1 MKSFFKYLFATI
13 LGLFIFSIIWVV
25 IFFSII
31 GAAMSG
37 SKEVKI
43 SDNSVFELKLEGIL
57 VERHKN
63 DVISSF
69 ASEINSSVSE
79 IALDDIMA
87 SIDKATDNDNI
98 KGIYLHI
105 GDFSASVA
113 SLQEIYK
120 GLEKFKKTGRFI
132 VAYADSYGNGTY
144 YLSSIA
150 DKVYMNP
157 SGTLALTGINI
168 STVFFKDLLSK
179 IGVEMQ
185 IFKVGTFK
193 SAVEPF
199 TQTSMS
205 EANRLQLTTF
215 INSIWTEITKTIAR
229 NRGISDTEV
238 NLYADSGLFLDDAQ
252 TAVHHKLIDSLVYG
266 SDMKEII
273 EKLVDKDYNTLT
285 ISDMKFVARN
295 KEYSKNRIAIVYAV
309 GEIDGSNKN
318 DGIDSEDI
326 SEDLLDIADN
336 DKIKAVV
343 LRINS
348 PGGSAY
354 GSEQIWKA
362 VSVVKSKKPIVVSM
376 GDYAASGGYYIACN
390 TDRIFAQPTTLTG
403 SIGIFG
409 IFPNIG
415 GLTDKLGIKFDN
427 VKTNKYSD
435 FGATYRPMNTEE
447 RTILQRYINNGYE
460 LFTKRCAEGRNMNI
474 DSLKAIAE
482 GRIYSGTDAMRLG
495 LVDEMG
501 GLEEAITFAAKKA
514 NISDYT
520 IKYYPSVKSLIEQI
534 SDIFSTSVEER
545 IVKSQ
550 LGENYRLFRTIQR
563 AQTQTTTGIKA
574 IMPYSITVK

>member
-43 SDNSVFELKLEGIL
+43 SDDSVFELKLEGIL

-252 TAVHHKLIDSLVYG
+252 TAVHHKLIDSLVYS

-273 EKLVDKDYNTLT
+273 EKLVDKDYNALT
-285 ISDMKFVARN
+285 INDMKFVARN

-447 RTILQRYINNGYE
+447 RAILQRYINNGYE

-482 GRIYSGTDAMRLG
+482 GRIYSGTDAMQLG

-501 GLEEAITFAAKKA
+501 GLEEAIAFAAKKA
-514 NISDYT
+514 NISNYT
-520 IKYYPSVKSLIEQI
+520 LKYYPSVKSLIEQI

-563 AQTQTTTGIKA
+563 AQTTTGIKA

>member
-63 DVISSF
+63 NVISSF
-69 ASEINSSVSE
+69 ASEINSSISE

-252 TAVHHKLIDSLVYG
+252 TAVQHKLIDSLVYS

-273 EKLVDKDYNTLT
+273 EKLVNKDYNALT
-285 ISDMKFVARN
+285 INDMKLVARN

-336 DKIKAVV
+336 YKIKAVV

-447 RTILQRYINNGYE
+447 RAILQRYINNGYE

-563 AQTQTTTGIKA
+563 AQTTTGIKA

>member
-25 IFFSII
+25 IFFGII

-252 TAVHHKLIDSLVYG
+252 TAVQHKLIDSLVYS

-273 EKLVDKDYNTLT
+273 EKRVDKDYNALT
-285 ISDMKFVARN
+285 INDMKFVARN

-390 TDRIFAQPTTLTG
+390 TDKIFAQPTTLTG

-447 RTILQRYINNGYE
+447 RVILQRYINNGYE

-514 NISDYT
+514 NISNYT
-520 IKYYPSVKSLIEQI
+520 LKYYPSVKSLIEQI

-563 AQTQTTTGIKA
+563 AQTTTGIKA

>member
-43 SDNSVFELKLEGIL
+43 SDDSVFELKLEGIL

-252 TAVHHKLIDSLVYG
+252 TAVQHKLIDSLVYS

-285 ISDMKFVARN
+285 INDMKLVARN

-390 TDRIFAQPTTLTG
+390 TDKIFAQPTTLTG

-563 AQTQTTTGIKA
+563 AQTTTGIKA

>member
-25 IFFSII
+25 IFFGII

-113 SLQEIYK
+113 SLQEIYN
-120 GLEKFKKTGRFI
+120 GLERFKKTGRFI

-238 NLYADSGLFLDDAQ
+238 NIYADSGLFLDDAQ
-252 TAVHHKLIDSLVYG
+252 TAVQHKLIDSLVYS

-273 EKLVDKDYNTLT
+273 EKRVDKDYNTLK
-285 ISDMKFVARN
+285 INDMKFVARN

-309 GEIDGSNKN
+309 GEIDGGNKN

-447 RTILQRYINNGYE
+447 RVILQRYINNGYE
-460 LFTKRCAEGRNMNI
+460 LFTKRCAEGRDMNI

-501 GLEEAITFAAKKA
+501 GLEEAIAFAAKKA

-520 IKYYPSVKSLIEQI
+520 LKYYPSVKSLIEQI
-534 SDIFSTSVEER
+534 SDIFSTSIEER

-563 AQTQTTTGIKA
+563 AQTTTGIKA

>member
-25 IFFSII
+25 IFFGII

-113 SLQEIYK
+113 SLQEIYN
-120 GLEKFKKTGRFI
+120 GLERFKKTGRFI
-132 VAYADSYGNGTY
+132 VAYADAYGNGTY

-252 TAVHHKLIDSLVYG
+252 TAVQHKLIDSLVYS

-273 EKLVDKDYNTLT
+273 EKRVDKDYKTLT
-285 ISDMKFVARN
+285 INDMKLVAQN

-447 RTILQRYINNGYE
+447 RVILQRYINNGYE

-501 GLEEAITFAAKKA
+501 GLEEAIAFAAKKA

-520 IKYYPSVKSLIEQI
+520 LKYYPSVKSLIEQI

-563 AQTQTTTGIKA
+563 AQTTTGIKA
-574 IMPYSITVK
+574 IMPYSIITVK

>member
-25 IFFSII
+25 IFFGII

-229 NRGISDTEV
+229 NRDISDTEV

-252 TAVHHKLIDSLVYG
+252 TAVHHKLIDSLVYS

-390 TDRIFAQPTTLTG
+390 TDKIFAQPTTLTG

-447 RTILQRYINNGYE
+447 RAILQRYINNGYE

-482 GRIYSGTDAMRLG
+482 GRIYSGTDAMQLG

-501 GLEEAITFAAKKA
+501 GLEEAIAFAAKKA
-514 NISDYT
+514 NISNYT
-520 IKYYPSVKSLIEQI
+520 LKYYPSVKSLIEQI

-563 AQTQTTTGIKA
+563 AQTTTGIKA

>member
-1 MKSFFKYLFATI
+1 MKSFFKYLFASI

-25 IFFSII
+25 IFFGII

-252 TAVHHKLIDSLVYG
+252 TAVQHKLIDSLLYS

-273 EKLVDKDYNTLT
+273 EKRVDKDYKTLT
-285 ISDMKFVARN
+285 INDMKLVAQN

-447 RTILQRYINNGYE
+447 RVILQRYINNGYE
-460 LFTKRCAEGRNMNI
+460 LFTKRCAEGRDMNI

-501 GLEEAITFAAKKA
+501 GLEEAIAFAAKKA

-520 IKYYPSVKSLIEQI
+520 LKYYPSVKSLIEQI
-534 SDIFSTSVEER
+534 SDIFSTSVAER

-550 LGENYRLFRTIQR
+550 LGENYLIFRAIQK
-563 AQTQTTTGIKA
+563 AQTTTGIRA
-574 IMPYSITVK
+574 MMPYEITVK

>member
-25 IFFSII
+25 IFFGII

-252 TAVHHKLIDSLVYG
+252 TAVHHKLIDSLVYS

-285 ISDMKFVARN
+285 ISDMKLTARN

-362 VSVVKSKKPIVVSM
+362 ISVVKSKKPIVVSM

-447 RTILQRYINNGYE
+447 RVILQRYINNGYE

-514 NISDYT
+514 NISNYT
-520 IKYYPSVKSLIEQI
+520 LKYYPSVKSLIEQI

-563 AQTQTTTGIKA
+563 AQTTTGIKA

>member
-13 LGLFIFSIIWVV
+13 LGLFIFSIIWVI

-63 DVISSF
+63 NVISSF

-120 GLEKFKKTGRFI
+120 GLEKFKKMGRFI

-252 TAVHHKLIDSLVYG
+252 TAVQHKLIDSLVYS

-285 ISDMKFVARN
+285 INDMKLVARN

-318 DGIDSEDI
+318 EGIDSEDI

-447 RTILQRYINNGYE
+447 RAILQRYINNGYE

-514 NISDYT
+514 NIRDYT

-563 AQTQTTTGIKA
+563 AQTTTGIKA

>member
-252 TAVHHKLIDSLVYG
+252 TAVQHKLIDSLVYS

-273 EKLVDKDYNTLT
+273 EKLVDKDYNALT
-285 ISDMKFVARN
+285 INDMKFVARN

-326 SEDLLDIADN
+326 SEDLIDIADN

-447 RTILQRYINNGYE
+447 RAILQRYINNGYE

-482 GRIYSGTDAMRLG
+482 GRIYSGTDAMQLG

-501 GLEEAITFAAKKA
+501 GLEEAIAFAAKKA
-514 NISDYT
+514 NISNYT
-520 IKYYPSVKSLIEQI
+520 LKYYPSVKSLIEQI

-563 AQTQTTTGIKA
+563 AQTTTGIKA

>member
-25 IFFSII
+25 IFFGII

-43 SDNSVFELKLEGIL
+43 SDDSVFELKLEGIL

-179 IGVEMQ
+179 IGVEVQ

-252 TAVHHKLIDSLVYG
+252 TAVQHKLIDSLVYS

-285 ISDMKFVARN
+285 INNMKLVARN

-435 FGATYRPMNTEE
+435 FGATYRPMTTEE
-447 RTILQRYINNGYE
+447 RVILQRYIEKGYE

-514 NISDYT
+514 NISNYT
-520 IKYYPSVKSLIEQI
+520 LKYYPSVKSLIEQI

-550 LGENYRLFRTIQR
+550 LGENYLIFRAVQK
-563 AQTQTTTGIKA
+563 AQTTTGIRA
-574 IMPYSITVK
+574 MMPYEITVK

>member
-25 IFFSII
+25 IFFGII

-179 IGVEMQ
+179 IGVEVQ

-229 NRGISDTEV
+229 NRGLSDTEV

-252 TAVHHKLIDSLVYG
+252 TAVHHKLIDSLVYS

-318 DGIDSEDI
+318 EGIDSEDI

-447 RTILQRYINNGYE
+447 RAILQRYINNGYE

-514 NISDYT
+514 NISNYT
-520 IKYYPSVKSLIEQI
+520 LKYYPSVKSLIEQI

-563 AQTQTTTGIKA
+563 AQTTTGIKA

>member
-25 IFFSII
+25 IFFGII

-252 TAVHHKLIDSLVYG
+252 TAVHHKLIDSLVYS

-273 EKLVDKDYNTLT
+273 KKLVDKDYNTLT
-285 ISDMKFVARN
+285 ISNMKFVARN

-447 RTILQRYINNGYE
+447 RAILQRYINNGYE

-563 AQTQTTTGIKA
+563 AQTTTGIKA

>member
-25 IFFSII
+25 IFFGII

-113 SLQEIYK
+113 SLQEIYN
-120 GLEKFKKTGRFI
+120 GLERFKKTGRFI

-238 NLYADSGLFLDDAQ
+238 NIYADSGLFLDDAQ
-252 TAVHHKLIDSLVYG
+252 TAVQHKLIDSLVYS

-273 EKLVDKDYNTLT
+273 EKRVDKDYKTLT
-285 ISDMKFVARN
+285 INDMKLVAQN

-309 GEIDGSNKN
+309 GEIDGGNKN

-447 RTILQRYINNGYE
+447 RVILQRYINNGYE
-460 LFTKRCAEGRNMNI
+460 LFTKRCAEGRDMNI

-501 GLEEAITFAAKKA
+501 GLEEAIAFAAKKA

-520 IKYYPSVKSLIEQI
+520 LKYYPSVKSLIEQI
-534 SDIFSTSVEER
+534 SDIFSTSIEER

-563 AQTQTTTGIKA
+563 AQTTTGIKA

>member
-25 IFFSII
+25 IFFGII

-113 SLQEIYK
+113 SLQEIYN
-120 GLEKFKKTGRFI
+120 GLKRFKKTGRFI

-238 NLYADSGLFLDDAQ
+238 NMYADSGLFLDDAQ
-252 TAVHHKLIDSLVYG
+252 TAVHHKLIDSLVYS

-309 GEIDGSNKN
+309 GEIDGGNKN

-362 VSVVKSKKPIVVSM
+362 VSVVKSNKPIVVSM

-447 RTILQRYINNGYE
+447 RVILQRYINNGYE
-460 LFTKRCAEGRNMNI
+460 LFTKRCAEGRDMNI

-514 NISDYT
+514 NISNYT
-520 IKYYPSVKSLIEQI
+520 LKYYPSVKSLIEQI

-563 AQTQTTTGIKA
+563 AQTTTGIKA

>member
-1 MKSFFKYLFATI
+1 MKSFLKYLFATI
-13 LGLFIFSIIWVV
+13 LGLFIFSVIWVA
-25 IFFSII
+25 IFFGII
-31 GAAMSG
+31 GASMSG

-43 SDNSVFELKLEGIL
+43 SDNSVFELKLEGRL

-105 GDFSASVA
+105 GNFSASTA
-113 SLQEIYK
+113 SIQEIYN
-120 GLEKFKKTGRFI
+120 GLERFKKTDRFI
-132 VAYADSYGNGTY
+132 VAYADAYGNGTY

-157 SGTLALTGINI
+157 SGILALTGINI

-205 EANRLQLTTF
+205 EENRLQLTTF

-238 NLYADSGLFLDDAQ
+238 NMYADSGLFLDDAQ
-252 TAVHHKLIDSLVYG
+252 TAVHHKLIDSLVYD

-273 EKLVDKDYNTLT
+273 EKRVGKDYNSLT
-285 ISDMKFVARN
+285 MKDMKLTTPN

-318 DGIDSEDI
+318 EGIDSEDI

-362 VSVVKSKKPIVVSM
+362 ISVVKSKKPIVVSM

-447 RTILQRYINNGYE
+447 RAILQRYINNGYE

-501 GLEEAITFAAKKA
+501 GLEEAIAFAAKKA

-520 IKYYPSVKSLIEQI
+520 IKYYPSVKSWIEQI

-545 IVKSQ
+545 IVKSR
-550 LGENYRLFRTIQR
+550 LGENYLIFRAIQK
-563 AQTQTTTGIKA
+563 AQTTTGIRA
-574 IMPYSITVK
+574 MMPYEIMVK

>member
-25 IFFSII
+25 IFFGII

-252 TAVHHKLIDSLVYG
+252 TAVQHKLIDSLVYS

-447 RTILQRYINNGYE
+447 RAILQRYINNGYE

-514 NISDYT
+514 NIRDYT

-563 AQTQTTTGIKA
+563 AQTTTGIKA

>member
-37 SKEVKI
+37 TKEVRI

-113 SLQEIYK
+113 SLQEIYN
-120 GLEKFKKTGRFI
+120 GLERFKKTGRFI

-229 NRGISDTEV
+229 NRGISESEV

-252 TAVHHKLIDSLVYG
+252 TAVQHKLIDSLVYS

-273 EKLVDKDYNTLT
+273 EKRVDKDYKTLT
-285 ISDMKFVARN
+285 INDMKLVAQN

-309 GEIDGSNKN
+309 GEIDGGNKN

-326 SEDLLDIADN
+326 SEYLLDIADN

-390 TDRIFAQPTTLTG
+390 TDKIFAQPTTLTG

-447 RTILQRYINNGYE
+447 RAILQRYINNGYE

-482 GRIYSGTDAMRLG
+482 GRIYSGTDAMQLG

-514 NISDYT
+514 NISNYT
-520 IKYYPSVKSLIEQI
+520 LKYYPSVKSLIEQI

-563 AQTQTTTGIKA
+563 AQTTTGIKA

>member
-25 IFFSII
+25 IFFGII

-43 SDNSVFELKLEGIL
+43 SDDSVFELKLEGIL

-252 TAVHHKLIDSLVYG
+252 TAVQHKLIDSLVYS

-285 ISDMKFVARN
+285 INDMKLVARN

-520 IKYYPSVKSLIEQI
+520 IKYYPLVKSLIEQI

-563 AQTQTTTGIKA
+563 AQTTTGIKA

>member
-25 IFFSII
+25 IFFGII

-87 SIDKATDNDNI
+87 SVDKATDNDNI

-113 SLQEIYK
+113 SLQEIYN
-120 GLEKFKKTGRFI
+120 GLERFKKTGRFI

-252 TAVHHKLIDSLVYG
+252 TAVQHKLIDSLLYS

-273 EKLVDKDYNTLT
+273 EKRVDKDYKTLT
-285 ISDMKFVARN
+285 INDMKLVAQN

-447 RTILQRYINNGYE
+447 RVILQRYINNGYE
-460 LFTKRCAEGRNMNI
+460 LFTKRCAEGRDMNI

-501 GLEEAITFAAKKA
+501 GLEEAIAFAAKKA

-520 IKYYPSVKSLIEQI
+520 LKYYPSVKSLIEQI
-534 SDIFSTSVEER
+534 SDIFSTSVAER

-550 LGENYRLFRTIQR
+550 LGENYLIFRAIQK
-563 AQTQTTTGIKA
+563 AQTTTGIRA
-574 IMPYSITVK
+574 MMPYEITVK

>member
-25 IFFSII
+25 IFFGII

-199 TQTSMS
+199 SQTSMS

-252 TAVHHKLIDSLVYG
+252 TAVQHKLIDSLVYS

-273 EKLVDKDYNTLT
+273 EKRVDKDYKTLT
-285 ISDMKFVARN
+285 INDMKLVAQN

-318 DGIDSEDI
+318 DDIDSEDI

-435 FGATYRPMNTEE
+435 FGATYRPMNKEE
-447 RTILQRYINNGYE
+447 RAILQRYINNGYE

-563 AQTQTTTGIKA
+563 AQTTTGIKA
-574 IMPYSITVK
+574 IIPYSITVK

>member
-25 IFFSII
+25 IFFGII

-215 INSIWTEITKTIAR
+215 INSIWTDITKTIAR

-252 TAVHHKLIDSLVYG
+252 TAVQHKLIDSLVYS

-447 RTILQRYINNGYE
+447 RAILQRYINNGYE

-514 NISDYT
+514 NISNYT
-520 IKYYPSVKSLIEQI
+520 LKYYPSVKSLIEQI

-545 IVKSQ
+545 IVKSR

-563 AQTQTTTGIKA
+563 AQTTTGIKA

>member
-25 IFFSII
+25 IFFGII

-132 VAYADSYGNGTY
+132 VAYADAYGNGTY

-215 INSIWTEITKTIAR
+215 INSIWTEITKTIAH

-252 TAVHHKLIDSLVYG
+252 TAVQHKLIDSLVYS

-273 EKLVDKDYNTLT
+273 EKLVGKDYNTLT
-285 ISDMKFVARN
+285 IRDMKLIAQN

-447 RTILQRYINNGYE
+447 RAILQRYINNGYE

-563 AQTQTTTGIKA
+563 AQTTTGIKA

>member
-43 SDNSVFELKLEGIL
+43 SDDSVFELKLEGIL

-105 GDFSASVA
+105 GGFSASVA

-229 NRGISDTEV
+229 NRGISDMEV

-252 TAVHHKLIDSLVYG
+252 TAVQHKLIDSLVYS

-285 ISDMKFVARN
+285 INDMKLVARN

-447 RTILQRYINNGYE
+447 RAILQRYINNGYE

-501 GLEEAITFAAKKA
+501 GLEEAIAFAAKKA

-520 IKYYPSVKSLIEQI
+520 LKYYPSVKSLIEQI

-563 AQTQTTTGIKA
+563 AQTTTGIKA

>member
-25 IFFSII
+25 IFFGII

-229 NRGISDTEV
+229 NRGLSDTEV

-252 TAVHHKLIDSLVYG
+252 TAVHHKLIDSLVYS

-295 KEYSKNRIAIVYAV
+295 KEYSINRIAIVYAV

-447 RTILQRYINNGYE
+447 RAILQRYINNGYE

-520 IKYYPSVKSLIEQI
+520 IKYYPLVKSLIEQI

-563 AQTQTTTGIKA
+563 AQTTTGIKA

>member
-1 MKSFFKYLFATI
+1 MKSFLKYLFATI
-13 LGLFIFSIIWVV
+13 LGLFIFSVIWVA

-31 GAAMSG
+31 GASMSG
-37 SKEVKI
+37 SKEIKI
-43 SDNSVFELKLEGIL
+43 SDNSVFELKLEGRL

-252 TAVHHKLIDSLVYG
+252 TAVQHKLIDSLVYS

-273 EKLVDKDYNTLT
+273 EKRVDKDYKTLM
-285 ISDMKFVARN
+285 INDMKLVAQN

-447 RTILQRYINNGYE
+447 RVILQRYINNGYE

-482 GRIYSGTDAMRLG
+482 GRIYSGTDAMQLG

-501 GLEEAITFAAKKA
+501 GLEEAIAFAAKKA

-520 IKYYPSVKSLIEQI
+520 LKYYPSVKSLIEQI

-563 AQTQTTTGIKA
+563 AQTTTGIKA
-574 IMPYSITVK
+574 IMPYSIITVK

>member
-25 IFFSII
+25 IFFGII

-98 KGIYLHI
+98 KGIYIHI

-252 TAVHHKLIDSLVYG
+252 TAVQHKLIDSLVYS

-273 EKLVDKDYNTLT
+273 EKLVGKDYNTLT
-285 ISDMKFVARN
+285 IRDMKLTAQN

-447 RTILQRYINNGYE
+447 RAILQRYINNGYE

-520 IKYYPSVKSLIEQI
+520 LKYYPSVKSLIEQI

-563 AQTQTTTGIKA
+563 AQTTTGIKA

>member
-25 IFFSII
+25 IFFGII

-37 SKEVKI
+37 SKEVRI
-43 SDNSVFELKLEGIL
+43 SDNSVLELKLEGIL

-252 TAVHHKLIDSLVYG
+252 TAVQHKLIDSLVYS

-285 ISDMKFVARN
+285 IRDMKLTAQN

-390 TDRIFAQPTTLTG
+390 TDKIFAQPTTLTG

-447 RTILQRYINNGYE
+447 RAILQRYINNGYE

-482 GRIYSGTDAMRLG
+482 GRIYSGTDAMQLG

-501 GLEEAITFAAKKA
+501 GLEEAIAFAAKKA
-514 NISDYT
+514 NISNYT
-520 IKYYPSVKSLIEQI
+520 LKYYPSVKSLIEQI

-563 AQTQTTTGIKA
+563 AQTTTGIKA

>member
-1 MKSFFKYLFATI
+1 MKSFLKYLFATI
-13 LGLFIFSIIWVV
+13 LGLFIFSVIWVA
-25 IFFSII
+25 IFFGII
-31 GAAMSG
+31 GASMSG
-37 SKEVKI
+37 SKEIKI

-105 GDFSASVA
+105 GNFSASTA
-113 SLQEIYK
+113 SIQEIYN
-120 GLEKFKKTGRFI
+120 GLERFKKTGRFI
-132 VAYADSYGNGTY
+132 VAYADAYGNGTY

-157 SGTLALTGINI
+157 SGILALTGINI

-252 TAVHHKLIDSLVYG
+252 TAVQHKLIDSLVYS

-273 EKLVDKDYNTLT
+273 EKRVDKDYKTLT
-285 ISDMKFVARN
+285 INDMKLVAQN

-447 RTILQRYINNGYE
+447 RVILQRYINNGYE

-501 GLEEAITFAAKKA
+501 GLEEAIAFAAKKA

-520 IKYYPSVKSLIEQI
+520 IKYYPSVKSWIEQI

-545 IVKSQ
+545 IVKSR
-550 LGENYRLFRTIQR
+550 LGENYLIFRAIQK
-563 AQTQTTTGIKA
+563 AQTTTGIRA
-574 IMPYSITVK
+574 MMPYEIMVK

>member
-25 IFFSII
+25 IFFGII

-37 SKEVKI
+37 TKEVRI

-113 SLQEIYK
+113 SLQEIYN
-120 GLEKFKKTGRFI
+120 GLERFKKTGRFI
-132 VAYADSYGNGTY
+132 VAYADAYGNGTY

-179 IGVEMQ
+179 IGVEVQ

-229 NRGISDTEV
+229 NRGITESEV

-252 TAVHHKLIDSLVYG
+252 TAVQHKLIDSLVYS

-273 EKLVDKDYNTLT
+273 EKRVDKDYNALT
-285 ISDMKFVARN
+285 INDMKFVARN

-309 GEIDGSNKN
+309 GEIDGGNKN

-326 SEDLLDIADN
+326 SEYLLDIADN

-447 RTILQRYINNGYE
+447 RVILQRYINNGYE
-460 LFTKRCAEGRNMNI
+460 LFTKRCAEGRDMNI

-501 GLEEAITFAAKKA
+501 GLEEAIAFAAKKA

-520 IKYYPSVKSLIEQI
+520 LKYYPSVKSLIEQI

-563 AQTQTTTGIKA
+563 AQTTTGIKA

>member
-43 SDNSVFELKLEGIL
+43 SDDSVFELKLEGIL

-179 IGVEMQ
+179 IGVEVQ

-252 TAVHHKLIDSLVYG
+252 TAVHHKLIDSLVYS

-273 EKLVDKDYNTLT
+273 EKLVGKDYNTLT
-285 ISDMKFVARN
+285 IRDMKLTAQN

-326 SEDLLDIADN
+326 SEDLLEIADN

-447 RTILQRYINNGYE
+447 RVILQQYINNGYE

-482 GRIYSGTDAMRLG
+482 GRIYSGTDAMQLG

-501 GLEEAITFAAKKA
+501 GLEEAIAFAAKKA
-514 NISDYT
+514 NISNYT
-520 IKYYPSVKSLIEQI
+520 LKYYPSVKSLIEQI

-563 AQTQTTTGIKA
+563 AQTTTGIKA

>member
-1 MKSFFKYLFATI
+1 MKSFLKYLFATI
-13 LGLFIFSIIWVV
+13 LGLFIFSVIWVA
-25 IFFSII
+25 IFFGII
-31 GAAMSG
+31 GASMSG
-37 SKEVKI
+37 AKEVKI
-43 SDNSVFELKLEGIL
+43 SDNSVFELKLEGRL

-105 GDFSASVA
+105 GNFSASMA
-113 SLQEIYK
+113 SIQEIYN
-120 GLEKFKKTGRFI
+120 GLERFKKTGRFI
-132 VAYADSYGNGTY
+132 VAYADAYGNGTY

-157 SGTLALTGINI
+157 SGILALTGINI

-205 EANRLQLTTF
+205 EENRLQLTTF

-229 NRGISDTEV
+229 NRGISDTVV
-238 NLYADSGLFLDDAQ
+238 NMYADSGLFLDDAQ

-273 EKLVDKDYNTLT
+273 EKRVGKDYNSLT
-285 ISDMKFVARN
+285 IKDMKLTTPN

-318 DGIDSEDI
+318 EGIDSEDI

-362 VSVVKSKKPIVVSM
+362 ISVVKSKKPIVVSM

-447 RTILQRYINNGYE
+447 RAILQRYINNGYE

-495 LVDEMG
+495 IVDEMG
-501 GLEEAITFAAKKA
+501 GLEEAIAFAAKKA

-520 IKYYPSVKSLIEQI
+520 LKYYPSVKSLIEQI
-534 SDIFSTSVEER
+534 SDIFSTSVAER

-550 LGENYRLFRTIQR
+550 LGENYVIFRAIQK
-563 AQTQTTTGIKA
+563 AQTTTGIRA
-574 IMPYSITVK
+574 MMPYEITVK

>member
-1 MKSFFKYLFATI
+1 
-13 LGLFIFSIIWVV
+13 
-25 IFFSII
+25 
-31 GAAMSG
+31 
-37 SKEVKI
+37 
-43 SDNSVFELKLEGIL
+43 
-57 VERHKN
+57 
-63 DVISSF
+63 
-69 ASEINSSVSE
+69 
-79 IALDDIMA
+79 
-87 SIDKATDNDNI
+87 
-98 KGIYLHI
+98 
-105 GDFSASVA
+105 
-113 SLQEIYK
+113 
-120 GLEKFKKTGRFI
+120 
-132 VAYADSYGNGTY
+132 
-144 YLSSIA
+144 
-150 DKVYMNP
+150 
-157 SGTLALTGINI
+157 
-168 STVFFKDLLSK
+168 
-179 IGVEMQ
+179 MQ

-252 TAVHHKLIDSLVYG
+252 TAVQHKLIDSLVYS

-273 EKLVDKDYNTLT
+273 EKLVGKDYNTLT
-285 ISDMKFVARN
+285 IRDMELTAQN

-309 GEIDGSNKN
+309 GEIDGSSKN

-435 FGATYRPMNTEE
+435 FGATYRPMTTEE
-447 RTILQRYINNGYE
+447 RVILQRYIEKGYE

-520 IKYYPSVKSLIEQI
+520 IKNYPLVKSLIEQI

-563 AQTQTTTGIKA
+563 AQTTTGIKA

>member
-252 TAVHHKLIDSLVYG
+252 TAVHHKLIDSLVYS

-273 EKLVDKDYNTLT
+273 EKLVDKDYNALT
-285 ISDMKFVARN
+285 INDMKFVARN

-326 SEDLLDIADN
+326 SEDLIDIADN

-447 RTILQRYINNGYE
+447 RAILQRYINNGYE

-563 AQTQTTTGIKA
+563 AQTTTGIKA

>member
-25 IFFSII
+25 IFFGII

-43 SDNSVFELKLEGIL
+43 SDDSVFELKLEGIL

-252 TAVHHKLIDSLVYG
+252 TAVQHKLIDSLVYS

-285 ISDMKFVARN
+285 INDMKLVARN

-390 TDRIFAQPTTLTG
+390 TDKIFAQPTTLTG

-563 AQTQTTTGIKA
+563 AQTTTGIKA

>member
-25 IFFSII
+25 IFFGII

-179 IGVEMQ
+179 IGVEVQ

-252 TAVHHKLIDSLVYG
+252 TAVQHKLIDSLVYS

-273 EKLVDKDYNTLT
+273 ERLVDKDYNTLT
-285 ISDMKFVARN
+285 INDMKFVARN

-390 TDRIFAQPTTLTG
+390 TDKIFAQPTTLTG

-447 RTILQRYINNGYE
+447 RAILQRYINNGYE

-482 GRIYSGTDAMRLG
+482 GRIYSGTDAMQLG

-501 GLEEAITFAAKKA
+501 GLEEAIAFAAKKA
-514 NISDYT
+514 NISNYT
-520 IKYYPSVKSLIEQI
+520 LKYYPSVKSLIEQI

-563 AQTQTTTGIKA
+563 AQTTTGIKA

>member
-25 IFFSII
+25 IFFGII

-229 NRGISDTEV
+229 NRGLSDTEV

-252 TAVHHKLIDSLVYG
+252 TAVHHKLIDSLVYS

-447 RTILQRYINNGYE
+447 RAILQRYINNGYE

-501 GLEEAITFAAKKA
+501 GLEEAIAFAAKKA
-514 NISDYT
+514 NISNYT
-520 IKYYPSVKSLIEQI
+520 LKYYPSVKSLIEQI

-563 AQTQTTTGIKA
+563 AQTTTGIKA
-574 IMPYSITVK
+574 IMLYSITVK

>member
-25 IFFSII
+25 IFFGII

-37 SKEVKI
+37 TKEVRI

-69 ASEINSSVSE
+69 ASEINSSLSE

-113 SLQEIYK
+113 SLQEIYN
-120 GLEKFKKTGRFI
+120 GLERFKKTGRFI

-229 NRGISDTEV
+229 NRGITESEV

-252 TAVHHKLIDSLVYG
+252 TAVQHKLIDSLVYS

-273 EKLVDKDYNTLT
+273 EKRVDKDYNALT
-285 ISDMKFVARN
+285 INDMKFVARN

-309 GEIDGSNKN
+309 GEIDGGNKN

-326 SEDLLDIADN
+326 SEYLLDIADN

-447 RTILQRYINNGYE
+447 RVILQRYINNGYE
-460 LFTKRCAEGRNMNI
+460 LFTKRCAEGRDMNI

-501 GLEEAITFAAKKA
+501 GLEEAIAFAAKKA

-520 IKYYPSVKSLIEQI
+520 LKYYPSVKSLIEQI

-563 AQTQTTTGIKA
+563 AQTTTGIKA

>member
-25 IFFSII
+25 IFFGII

-43 SDNSVFELKLEGIL
+43 SDDSVFELKLEGIL

-179 IGVEMQ
+179 IGVEVQ

-229 NRGISDTEV
+229 DRGISDTEV

-252 TAVHHKLIDSLVYG
+252 TAVQHKLIDSLVYS

-285 ISDMKFVARN
+285 INNMKLVARN

-435 FGATYRPMNTEE
+435 FGATYRPMTTEE
-447 RTILQRYINNGYE
+447 RVILQRYIEKGYE

-514 NISDYT
+514 NISNYT
-520 IKYYPSVKSLIEQI
+520 LKYYPSVKSLIEQI

-550 LGENYRLFRTIQR
+550 LGENYLIFRAVQK
-563 AQTQTTTGIKA
+563 AQTTTGIRA
-574 IMPYSITVK
+574 MMPYEIMVK